1 MAGAIRSIYVIFIS
15 LALFIS
21 GSSMLGTLLAV
32 RMSIEGFPAQWI
44 GPILAFYSL
53 GFVLGTL
60 YAVGIIRRVGH
71 IRSFAAF
78 AAIACITTLAHPLW
92 VNGYAWAALR
102 LLMGFCGAGL
112 VMVMESWIND
122 RISNDIR
129 GTIMAVY
136 SITSNLAQGGGQFAL
151 GVGRADSYVLFSI
164 AAALVAASLVPLAL
178 TRAKAPLIEEHERM
192 NVRRLFGL
200 APIGI
205 VAAFLAGAAMSGLMA
220 VLPVYAQQQG
230 YSIQQISVLMGT
242 AVLFGMA
249 MQWPIGHLSDR
260 HDRRALIVTLSLLGL
275 LISLPL
281 IAYGGRQFTML
292 LVLIGLFVGLV
303 GTIYPMCVAL
313 TNDQLQ
319 SHQMV
324 SASATLLLV
333 FGTGTVAGPI
343 GSSLAMQVFGG
354 QGLFIFI
361 AVTMAILAAFG
372 FYRYLTA
379 KRIPVEDQ
387 SEYVP
392 MASASTL
399 VILDIDPRNLEFEAP
414 VKVPLVDR
422 RRNDASDRRGDPQSG
437 GRRRTDAT
445 DADQ

>member
-1 MAGAIRSIYVIFIS
+1 MAGAFRSIYVIFIS

-32 RMSIEGFPAQWI
+32 RMSIEGFAPQWI

-53 GFVLGTL
+53 GFVIGTL
-60 YAVGIIRRVGH
+60 YAVRIIQRVGH

-92 VNGYAWAALR
+92 INGLAWAGLR

-136 SITSNLAQGGGQFAL
+136 SITSYLAQGGGQFTL
-151 GVGRADSYVLFSI
+151 GLGRADNYVLFSI

-178 TRAKAPLIEEHERM
+178 TRTKAPLIEEHERM
-192 NVRRLFGL
+192 NVRRLFEL

-205 VAAFLAGAAMSGLMA
+205 VGAFTAGAAMSGLMA
-220 VLPVYAQQQG
+220 VLPVYVQQVG

-242 AVLFGMA
+242 VVLFGMA

-260 HDRRALIVTLSLLGL
+260 YDRRALIALLSLLGL

-281 IAYGGRQFTML
+281 IIQQGNNFML
-292 LVLIGLFVGLV
+292 LLILIGLFVGLV

-319 SHQMV
+319 PHQMV
-324 SASATLLLV
+324 SASGTLLLI
-333 FGTGTVAGPI
+333 FGTGTVAGPV
-343 GSSLAMQVFGG
+343 GGSLAMQLAGG
-354 QGLFIFI
+354 VGLFMFI
-361 AVTMAILAAFG
+361 AVAMAILAAFG
-372 FYRYLTA
+372 FYRHLTA
-379 KRIPVEDQ
+379 RRIPVEEQ

-392 MASASTL
+392 MTSAATL
-399 VILDIDPRNLEFEAP
+399 EILEIDPRNVEFEAP

-422 RRNDASDRRGDPQSG
+422 RRSDYGDRRKEPESG

-445 DADQ
+445 DANQ

>member
-1 MAGAIRSIYVIFIS
+1 MAGAFRSIYVIFIS

-21 GSSMLGTLLAV
+21 GSSLLGTLLAV
-32 RMSIEGFPAQWI
+32 RMSIEGFSAQWI

-60 YAVGIIRRVGH
+60 YAVGIIQRVGH

-92 VNGYAWAALR
+92 INGFAWAALR

-136 SITSNLAQGGGQFAL
+136 SITSNLAQGGGQFTL
-151 GVGRADSYVLFSI
+151 GLGRADNFQLFSI

-178 TRAKAPLIEEHERM
+178 TRAKAPSIEEHERM
-192 NVRRLFGL
+192 NVKRLFGL

-205 VAAFLAGAAMSGLMA
+205 VGAFTAGAAMSGLMA
-220 VLPVYAQQQG
+220 VLPVYAQQEG

-249 MQWPIGHLSDR
+249 IQGPVGHLSDR
-260 HDRRALIVTLSLLGL
+260 FDRRALIVALSLLGL
-275 LISLPL
+275 LIALPL
-281 IAYGGRQFTML
+281 ITQEGDNFLML
-292 LVLIGLFVGLV
+292 LILVGLFVGLV

-319 SHQMV
+319 SHQIV
-324 SASATLLLV
+324 SASATLLLI
-333 FGTGTVAGPI
+333 FGTGTIAGPV
-343 GSSLAMQVFGG
+343 GGSLAMQVAGG
-354 QGLFIFI
+354 VGLFMFI
-361 AVTMAILAAFG
+361 AVAMAILAAFG
-372 FYRYLTA
+372 LYRHLTA
-379 KRIPVEDQ
+379 KRIPVEEQ

-392 MASASTL
+392 MAAAATP
-399 VILDIDPRNLEFEAP
+399 VILEIDPRNLEFEAP

-422 RRNDASDRRGDPQSG
+422 RRSDSGDRRGDPQSG

-445 DADQ
+445 DAEQ